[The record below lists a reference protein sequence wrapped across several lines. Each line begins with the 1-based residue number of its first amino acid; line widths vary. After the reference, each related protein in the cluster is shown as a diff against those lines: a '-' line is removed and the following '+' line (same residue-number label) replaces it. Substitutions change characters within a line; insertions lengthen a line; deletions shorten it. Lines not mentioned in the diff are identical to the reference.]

1 MVSEYPLWML
11 GYFNVENFRVEE
23 TNAIAPSVKWNHA
36 FIISELR
43 KKLIL
48 CVLYNSSGVN
58 FEL

>member
-36 FIISELR
+36 SIISELR

-48 CVLYNSSGVN
+48 CFVQ
-58 FEL
+58 FFWC